1 MIAFKDWK
9 LTQEGPLPAMQYDH
23 LSCRLQVQGVLP
35 EGYEWAMLV
44 KAGDAM
50 NIIAM
55 ELGEEGLTALLTAE
69 ELSLRGY
76 YQMQLRGTKGE
87 EVRHTNVIRVFVEG
101 SLSGDVQWPELPG
114 TFTKLEERLERKV
127 QTAEEY
133 ALHPPVIGEH
143 GTWLVWDGAVYAD
156 SGMPCR
162 GDRYELTDADKR
174 ELTDAVLAELPV
186 YQGEVE
192 QV

>member
-1 MIAFKDWK
+1 MIVFENWELRAEENLDRQQF
-9 LTQEGPLPAMQYDH
+9 DH
-23 LSCRLQVQGVLP
+23 LAGGLTIVGDLP
-35 EGYEWAMLV
+35 DGWEWELLV
-44 KAGDAM
+44 KMGENMDILPLEPLEQGIGTVLTGQQLAIAGSYW
-50 NIIAM
+50 
-55 ELGEEGLTALLTAE
+55 L
-69 ELSLRGY
+69 
-76 YQMQLRGTKGE
+76 QLRGKKGE
-87 EVRHTNVIRVFVEG
+87 QVRHTNQLRMKVDK

-133 ALHPPVIGEH
+133 ALHPPVISES
-143 GTWLVWDGAVYAD
+143 GTWLVWDGAAYAD

-162 GDRYELTDADKR
+162 GERYELTDDDKR

-192 QV
+192 RV